1 MSRKIRGFGSVSS
14 MHGSATELQRGRQLP
29 SWKAFWMI
37 GGRLVRI
44 GAAGDLGVVGEG
56 KNVTAP

>member
-1 MSRKIRGFGSVSS
+1 MSAAW
-14 MHGSATELQRGRQLP
+14 M
-29 SWKAFWMI
+29 AFWTI